1 MYRSIGA
8 DEFYQEVRNNT
19 RTILDV
25 REIDEFEN
33 GHILNARNLPISQ
46 LGNEMT
52 GLDKASTY
60 YVICHSG
67 GRSTMASEQLAEQGY
82 DVINV
87 MGGMSSWK
95 GETTKDE
102 SK

>member
-8 DEFYQEVRNNT
+8 DEFYQEARNKEL
-19 RTILDV
+19 TILDV
-25 REIDEFEN
+25 REVDEFEN
-33 GHILNARNLPISQ
+33 GHIPNAHNFPLSQ
-46 LGNEMT
+46 LNEEIDA
-52 GLDKASTY
+52 LDKTKTY
-60 YVICHSG
+60 HVICHSG
-67 GRSTMASEQLAEQGY
+67 GRSTLTSERLAEHGY
-82 DVINV
+82 DVVNV